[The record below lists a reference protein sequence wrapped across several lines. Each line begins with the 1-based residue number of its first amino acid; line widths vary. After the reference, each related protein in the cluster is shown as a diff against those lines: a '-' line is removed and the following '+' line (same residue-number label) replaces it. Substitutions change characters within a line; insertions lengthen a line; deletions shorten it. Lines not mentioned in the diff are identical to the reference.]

1 MLTSLAVPA
10 SGPIGRLPTA
20 RAATLRL
27 SGAALSRETL
37 ASQRQSVLSLTG
49 TVAQIRV
56 QVDPWTEAAPL
67 APEPSANLAPY
78 VTATPFIQ
86 CHDRRM
92 IEKAREIVAGAT
104 NRQDAARA
112 IYEWVY
118 TKVTKE
124 PTVSLPSAL
133 DVLLRPEGD
142 CNEHTYLFVGL
153 ARAARLP
160 AKIRVG
166 LTLHKGMFY
175 YHAWPSVY
183 VGRWVDVDP
192 TLGQLGVAADHIS
205 LFEGELPEQM
215 KLMGVLGRLKVEV
228 LAVEE

>member
-1 MLTSLAVPA
+1 
-10 SGPIGRLPTA
+10 
-20 RAATLRL
+20 
-27 SGAALSRETL
+27 
-37 ASQRQSVLSLTG
+37 VLSLTG